1 MNRKAS
7 KAGIIKKIVHAV
19 SAVAGP
25 ILAVFDWLARHAP
38 KLHKKNG
45 IHQPVVEKGKEKS
58 GMIGILWKVALAVG
72 IIAAAAFALG
82 PKVKKWLAGKEEPM
96 VHLLEPQQLP
106 KVQPAVSYQALYA
119 KKRELEQKMVGVTGE
134 ETGLFMLLE
143 MMRNAA
149 SDGRPDS
156 HYREMYRMKQEKL
169 RGYMKDYRALLKQAE
184 GAPEEEK
191 RRFMPDE
198 DLERYQELLD
208 KKV

>member
-1 MNRKAS
+1 MSHKTS
-7 KAGIIKKIVHAV
+7 KIGTIKKIFHAV
-19 SAVAGP
+19 SAVASP
-25 ILAVFDWLARHAP
+25 VLAVFGWLAKHAP
-38 KLHKKNG
+38 KPHKKG
-45 IHQPVVEKGKEKS
+45 RAHQTIAGKGKEKS
-58 GMIGILWKVALAVG
+58 GMIGILWKAVLAMG

-82 PKVKKWLAGKEEPM
+82 PKVKKWLTGKDEP
-96 VHLLEPQQLP
+96 VVNPPEQQPP
-106 KVQPAVSYQALYA
+106 KAQPVVSYQALFA
-119 KKRELEQKMVGVTGE
+119 RKRELEQRMASVTGE

-143 MMRNAA
+143 MMRDAA
-149 SDGRPDS
+149 SNGRPDS

-191 RRFMPDE
+191 RRFAPAE